1 VSITKFSPKRV
12 KKQKERIEIKKKTVN
27 RQNNLHGEYSTLCKV
42 LPTWI
47 IVCSLFFKH
56 LLPCFLNAQG
66 KTECIL
72 PKVPLFARSMRKVNR
87 GCPASFSLFFSFLF
101 LTTNDIA
108 LVHAFFLKNDF
119 AQVVKVMVFA
129 FWKRYIVLKSGLAD
143 WSGTWLI

>member
-1 VSITKFSPKRV
+1 MP
-12 KKQKERIEIKKKTVN
+12 KER
-27 RQNNLHGEYSTLCKV
+27 Q
-42 LPTWI
+42 
-47 IVCSLFFKH
+47 
-56 LLPCFLNAQG
+56 
-66 KTECIL
+66 CIL

-129 FWKRYIVLKSGLAD
+129 F
-143 WSGTWLI
+143 